1 MARMTARRTPVRLG
15 LACALLAGVAGA
27 AWAQGQQVYRYT
39 DAQGRVVYSDRPPAG
54 AAKDVQ
60 PKRLGANFIE
70 NDTMPLAARNASE
83 NFPVTLFTFACGEI
97 CQMAE
102 GMLNRRG
109 VPFTQVNVED
119 PKGAERLKALTG
131 EMTAPVLLVGD
142 KLVAKGYN
150 EARWTSLL
158 DEAGYPKSIPPRQ
171 QPLTAKPPPSTMPPG
186 VVQALPAPPAKAATV
201 QPPQPGGGYPK
212 N

>member
-1 MARMTARRTPVRLG
+1 MARSARRLAPGTLSI
-15 LACALLAGVAGA
+15 ACALLAASISTGVF
-27 AWAQGQQVYRYT
+27 AQGTQVYRYT
-39 DAQGRVVYSDRPPAG
+39 DPEGRVVYSDRPPPG

-70 NDTMPLAARNASE
+70 NDAMPLAARNASD

-102 GMLNRRG
+102 ALLNRRG
-109 VPFTQVNVED
+109 IPFSQVNVED
-119 PKGAERLKALTG
+119 VKGAERLKALTG
-131 EMTAPVLLVGD
+131 DMTAPVLLVGD

-150 EARWTSLL
+150 EARWHALL
-158 DEAGYPKSIPPRQ
+158 DEAGYPKTIPQ
-171 QPLTAKPPPSTMPPG
+171 KQKPLPAKPE
-186 VVQALPAPPAKAATV
+186 AAPAPPAPAVAA
-201 QPPQPGGGYPK
+201 PAPRPGAGYPR

>member
-1 MARMTARRTPVRLG
+1 MTRHAPPRPRTPALV
-15 LACALLAGVAGA
+15 CAAVAALVCAGA
-27 AWAQGQQVYRYT
+27 FAQGQQVYRYT
-39 DAQGRVVYSDRPPAG
+39 DPDGRVVYSDRPPPG
-54 AAKDVQ
+54 AAKNVQ

-70 NDTMPLAARNASE
+70 NDAIPLAARNAAE

-102 GMLNRRG
+102 ALLNRRG
-109 VPFTQVNVED
+109 IPFTQVNVEE

-131 EMTAPVLLVGD
+131 EMTAPVLQVGD

-150 EARWTSLL
+150 EPRWHALL
-158 DEAGYPKSIPPRQ
+158 DEAGYPKSMP
-171 QPLTAKPPPSTMPPG
+171 AKQRPVAPKAVEPPPKAEAEPVPPN
-186 VVQALPAPPAKAATV
+186 V
-201 QPPQPGGGYPK
+201 GGGYPK

>member
-1 MARMTARRTPVRLG
+1 MARMTVRPAPIRIG
-15 LACALLAGVAGA
+15 IACALLAALAGSA
-27 AWAQGQQVYRYT
+27 FAQGQQVYRYT
-39 DAQGRVVYSDRPPAG
+39 DSQGRVVYSDRPPAG

-70 NDTMPLAARNASE
+70 NDAMPLAARNASE

-119 PKGAERLKALTG
+119 AKAAERLKALTG

-142 KLVAKGYN
+142 KLVAKGFN
-150 EARWTSLL
+150 EARWQSLL
-158 DEAGYPKSIPPRQ
+158 DEAGYPKSMPPRQ
-171 QPLTAKPPPSTMPPG
+171 QAVTPVKPPPSTVPPA
-186 VVQALPAPPAKAATV
+186 VVQAMPAPSTKGVTAPAT
-201 QPPQPGGGYPK
+201 PGSGYPK